1 MDKAQ
6 TKADKNQTAEEKIHH
21 SKNTN
26 QHGGKRIPGVDTYRK
41 LETDNFKRDI
51 I

>member
-26 QHGGKRIPGVDTYRK
+26 QHGGKRIQAWILTENWKP
-41 LETDNFKRDI
+41 I
-51 I
+51 ILNGI